1 MANNELANQKLAW
14 LKHYVD
20 RYNMKYSPSN
30 LTLYDTL
37 SNYFKESGIVKM
49 LAFWK
54 EDTATA
60 ITIEQQTWIHETKH
74 PIDVFKELEL
84 NNVVSS
90 PLASPKLEYW
100 ISYKNRYNTRN
111 PKRSTSLLLT
121 LDHWYG
127 KNGLDDIVSA
137 GKQTATVSEQQAAER
152 LKWLTQKKDPETAFS
167 SYLKMEFD
175 EKEAILLANTEL
187 ANWVKYM
194 ELFNKEISKDQITL
208 QKPFDIIIWRRYF
221 GKDYCKWKKGREY
234 IKYGHRAAL
243 AKPKDSS
250 YQNCGAVG
258 D

>member
-1 MANNELANQKLAW
+1 MKIANIVEQIPSRVPSRVSTEKNLTVAEYEEERWFPNDGAELVAGALTNYALIEEWLAAENLPPHIVPKIGLCIHDMANKELANQKLAW

-37 SNYFKESGIVKM
+37 SNYFEESGIVKM

-54 EDTATA
+54 EDAATA
-60 ITIEQQTWIHETKH
+60 ITTEQQTWIHETKH
-74 PIDVFKELEL
+74 PIDVFKESEL

-121 LDHWYG
+121 LDHCMARMVWTT
-127 KNGLDDIVSA
+127 LFQLES
-137 GKQTATVSEQQAAER
+137 KQ
-152 LKWLTQKKDPETAFS
+152 
-167 SYLKMEFD
+167 
-175 EKEAILLANTEL
+175 
-187 ANWVKYM
+187 
-194 ELFNKEISKDQITL
+194 L
-208 QKPFDIIIWRRYF
+208 Q
-221 GKDYCKWKKGREY
+221 
-234 IKYGHRAAL
+234 
-243 AKPKDSS
+243 
-250 YQNCGAVG
+250 YQNNKQPN